1 MEQARATASTGLAI
15 LVAPRANAYTQNM
28 GREKGHPDRQTD
40 RQTDRQATIAIKQ
53 EQMGM
58 SFLNTETPAG

>member
-1 MEQARATASTGLAI
+1 MAWNRQGQQHQQASLFWLLHAQTL
-15 LVAPRANAYTQNM
+15 NM
-28 GREKGHPDRQTD
+28 GREKGHPNRQTD